1 MKTTP
6 FDPEF
11 EAQLRSAIASDNED
25 VDLASALAPDD
36 DPLAAPFGPKQFTR
50 GRNRVEGFC
59 VAPLWVV
66 SEIAKARAY
75 HAAPLVLVILQRMRM
90 RRMTV
95 VPITSAIWE
104 RVASPREYERRTI
117 LDHLRLIP
125 GVLKLEER
133 RRGYTRYQA
142 LLGDKWTA
150 KENEE

>member
-59 VAPLWVV
+59 VTPLWVV

-95 VPITSAIWE
+95 VRIPPQSGKGSRPRASMSVERSSTIFNSSPACSNWRSAVE
-104 RVASPREYERRTI
+104 
-117 LDHLRLIP
+117 
-125 GVLKLEER
+125 G
-133 RRGYTRYQA
+133 TR
-142 LLGDKWTA
+142 DIRPS
-150 KENEE
+150 